1 MVDLQWMYLY
11 CYRTTTQYINQ
22 LIINLFIKT
31 EIITSDRT
39 EIQSLKNYEMYE
51 GTLSLVCS

>member
-11 CYRTTTQYINQ
+11 CYRTTAQYMKQ
-22 LIINLFIKT
+22 LIINLVIKT

-39 EIQSLKNYEMYE
+39 ETQGLKNCEMYE